1 MPAVD
6 PPILQKRDS
15 LYFTRPTVAT
25 YTAKREDL
33 VLSANSVFEMVSSN
47 KIKVEI
53 GQRYSLDEAV
63 KVHEETEAGKTKGS
77 SILVP

>member
-1 MPAVD
+1 MPKVD

-33 VLSANSVFEMVSSN
+33 VTSATSVFEMIGSGAV
-47 KIKVEI
+47 KVEI

-63 KVHEETEAGKTKGS
+63 KVHEETEAGKTVGS
-77 SILVP
+77 SILIT

>member
-25 YTAKREDL
+25 YTAKRKDL
-33 VLSANSVFEMVSSN
+33 MLSANSVFKMISSGN
-47 KIKVEI
+47 IKVEI
-53 GQRYSLDEAV
+53 GQRYALEDAI
-63 KVHEETEAGKTKGS
+63 KVHEDTEAGKTTGS
-77 SILVP
+77 SILIP

>member
-33 VLSANSVFEMVSSN
+33 VLSANSVFNMISSG
-47 KIKVEI
+47 KVKVKI
-53 GQRYSLDEAV
+53 GQRYALNDAV
-63 KVHEETEAGKTKGS
+63 QAHEDTEAGKTKGS
-77 SILVP
+77 SIFMP

>member
-33 VLSANSVFEMVSSN
+33 VLSASSVFDMISSGD
-47 KIKVEI
+47 IVVEI
-53 GQRYSLDEAV
+53 GQRYALEEAV
-63 KVHEETEAGKTKGS
+63 KTHEDTESGLTKGS
-77 SILVP
+77 SILIP

>member
-25 YTAKREDL
+25 YTANRDDL
-33 VLSANSVFEMVSSN
+33 ILSANSVFNMISSGN
-47 KIKVEI
+47 IKVEI
-53 GQRYSLDEAV
+53 GQRYSLDNAV
-63 KVHEETEAGKTKGS
+63 QAHEDTEAGKTKGS
-77 SILVP
+77 SILIP